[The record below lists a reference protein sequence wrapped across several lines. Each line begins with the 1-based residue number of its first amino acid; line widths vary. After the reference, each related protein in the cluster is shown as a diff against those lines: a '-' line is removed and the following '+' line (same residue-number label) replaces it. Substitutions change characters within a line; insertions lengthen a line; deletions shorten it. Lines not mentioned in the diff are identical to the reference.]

1 MAAKSKKRTKSLP
14 LTDVLIE
21 KNEGLLLPNLSRYFL
36 LAAVLVAGGFMCW
49 VISPFFTVLVFAT
62 LIAIVFQPINQ
73 FFIKLFKKGRTGA
86 AFLSML
92 TVLLVFLVP
101 LSLFGVFLAREAVS
115 AFTLLN
121 EQLEAMQ
128 LERGDFIS
136 FNNLPLI
143 GDKAQIF
150 TDRYQVDEFL
160 ENINVDLATVI
171 EDLGDKASVF
181 IVDQSTLFLKSLGNI
196 FVGLFVLIITVF
208 FLFRDGDR
216 FRAYLKTL
224 SPLPHKYEDEIE
236 AKLKETTYGL
246 VVGTFGTGVI
256 QGVVG
261 GIGFAI
267 AGLDH
272 AVFYATLM
280 AFASLVPFV
289 GSSLVWGPTALGLLI
304 QGDATWGIFL
314 MVWGLMVISNIDNI
328 TRPFLIGGSAKMH
341 PLAVFFV
348 VVGGLFVFGPKGIV
362 FGPLI
367 LSFALSVFH
376 IYQLEYREA
385 LDR

>member
-1 MAAKSKKRTKSLP
+1 MAAKSKKTSKKSVASV
-14 LTDVLIE
+14 TRVN
-21 KNEGLLLPNLSRYFL
+21 KNEGLFLPNLSRYFL
-36 LAAVLVAGGFMCW
+36 LAAVFVAAFFIVW
-49 VISPFFTVLVFAT
+49 VISPFFTVLVFAI
-62 LIAIVFQPINQ
+62 LIAIVFQPINR
-73 FFIKLFKKGRTGA
+73 FFITRFNNIRTGGA
-86 AFLSML
+86 LL
-92 TVLLVFLVP
+92 TTLIVLIVFLVP
-101 LSLFGVFLAREAVS
+101 LSLFGVFIAREAVS
-115 AFTLLN
+115 AFTVLN
-121 EQLEAMQ
+121 EQLESME

-136 FNNLPLI
+136 FDNLPLI
-143 GDKAQIF
+143 GDKARVFQ
-150 TDRYQVDEFL
+150 DRYQVDEFL

-171 EDLGDKASVF
+171 EDLGDKASDF
-181 IVDQSTLFLKSLGNI
+181 IVNQSTIFLKSLGNI

-216 FRAYLKTL
+216 FRAYLKKM

-236 AKLKETTYGL
+236 VKLKETTYGL
-246 VVGTFGTGVI
+246 VVGTFGTGII

-267 AGLDH
+267 AGLEH

-289 GSSLVWGPTALGLLI
+289 GSSIVWGTTALGMII
-304 QGDATWGIFL
+304 QGDTTWGIFL
-314 MVWGLMVISNIDNI
+314 MVWGLVVISNIDNI
-328 TRPFLIGGSAKMH
+328 TRPFLIGTSTKMH

-367 LSFALSVFH
+367 LSFALSIFH
-376 IYQLEYREA
+376 IYQLEYRET